1 MVLSDRFAGKA
12 PTTLF
17 KRTVLYVLAF
27 GLGSLLIV
35 TVLGFAMVSIAEGV
49 LPAPKEASPKK
60 PGAPA
65 EGKDATGAPGAPGA
79 PKMLRPGSSKLRP
92 GAAAEGD
99 EAGDTPPDTERD
111 PDQQL

>member
-1 MVLSDRFAGKA
+1 MVLSDRFAGKTP
-12 PTTLF
+12 PTLL

-60 PGAPA
+60 PGAAA
-65 EGKDATGAPGAPGA
+65 EGKEASGAPGA
-79 PKMLRPGSSKLRP
+79 PKMLKPGSTKLRP

-99 EAGDTPPDTERD
+99 EGDAPPDTED
-111 PDQQL
+111 PQL

>member
-17 KRTVLYVLAF
+17 KRTLLYVLAF

-49 LPAPKEASPKK
+49 LPAPKETAPKK
-60 PGAPA
+60 PGAD
-65 EGKDATGAPGAPGA
+65 GKDATGAPGASGA
-79 PKMLRPGSSKLRP
+79 PKMLRPGSPKLR
-92 GAAAEGD
+92 GAAPEGD
-99 EAGDTPPDTERD
+99 EGAETPPDTERD